1 MDALQFFNIAF
12 PLAMLAWV
20 FWKQPR
26 LFDWMM
32 SGALNMY
39 GPVFVAM
46 GAWGAWAWWYVSR
59 HPLDAI
65 GPAEGAT
72 LCWSVLALFVAM
84 GIADAATA
92 QGRYAWYRSLV
103 ADTAVDESR
112 LAGFMPAMLADV
124 RRQLRPG
131 ETLCGYYWLS
141 GLPTTSAPFA
151 IASEVTLWLS
161 GPVLCVYV
169 TAMGA
174 SEGRAAHLKLWLL
187 MPLLVMALLLLRRR
201 AALTT
206 MSVAWF
212 LSAPAVLW
220 WIGEGMVPGWAAA
233 GMAVFGAGAF
243 LCEGARRGTGNAVFA
258 TDRRYLTYRL
268 FARARFRLVDTT
280 GELAWRVNLREVAFR
295 PFETA
300 VARAP
305 LPPGEGRLAR
315 RSCLVA
321 YAAMALATTFLVADA
336 LFSLPPVWRHFEWSL
351 PAWIAGDTAAA
362 VRHADRIR
370 EGWPRSL
377 STAGVRAGLL
387 VSEGRYAQAEELAWR
402 TLAASRELQHDSD
415 RARGLASGW
424 ALYTLRA
431 VRERR
436 AALGP
441 ESAAKLTGGNDLEL
455 RDRLRLIGWL
465 LGGQTVAGDRAAE
478 ALGHLARLA
487 RAHPGDAGLEALRAR
502 ALATLVRTVGE
513 LHDKRPLVAASG
525 RLTPG
530 QLARDSVG
538 CYLRAIAACEPG
550 SAPATSASSGPA
562 RPVRTVIEPAGAL
575 DAGLL
580 KEGLFSLV
588 IDVRDTKG
596 LKALVERFGLEWI
609 RGALRPFALDVAESV
624 LKSDRRESAR
634 RLLKRL
640 TEPDASVGDSEA
652 AALEVRR
659 RELLAM

>member
-1 MDALQFFNIAF
+1 MDALQLFNIAF

-46 GAWGAWAWWYVSR
+46 GAWAAWAWWYVSR

-65 GPAEGAT
+65 GPAECAT
-72 LCWSVLALFVAM
+72 LSCSVVALFFAM

-92 QGRYAWYRSLV
+92 RGRYTWYRSLV
-103 ADTAVDESR
+103 ADTKVDESR
-112 LAGFMPAMLADV
+112 LAGFMPAMLVDV
-124 RRQLRPG
+124 RRRLEPK

-151 IASEVTLWLS
+151 IASEVTLWLA
-161 GPVLCVYV
+161 GLVICVYV

-174 SEGRAAHLKLWLL
+174 SEGRVAYVKLWLL

-220 WIGEGMVPGWAAA
+220 WIGEGMVPGWTAF

-268 FARARFRLVDTT
+268 FSRARFRLVDTT
-280 GELAWRVNLREVAFR
+280 GELARRVNLREVAFR
-295 PFETA
+295 PFETT

-305 LPPGEGRLAR
+305 LPPGDGRLAR
-315 RSCLVA
+315 QSCMVA
-321 YAAMALATTFLVADA
+321 YTAMALATTSFVTDA
-336 LFSLPPVWRHFEWSL
+336 LYSLPPVWRHFEWSL

-362 VRHADRIR
+362 VRHADRIQA
-370 EGWPRSL
+370 GWPQSL
-377 STAGVRAGLL
+377 SSAGVRAGLL
-387 VSEGRYAQAEELAWR
+387 ISQGQYAAAEELAWR

-415 RARGLASGW
+415 RPRGLASGW

-441 ESAAKLTGGNDLEL
+441 GSADKLAGGNDLEL

-465 LGGQTVAGDRAAE
+465 LAGQTVAGDRAAE
-478 ALGHLARLA
+478 ALGHLERLVH
-487 RAHPGDAGLEALRAR
+487 AHPGDAGLEALRAR

-513 LHDKRPLVAASG
+513 LHEKRPLVAASG

-530 QLARDSVG
+530 QLARDAVG
-538 CYLRAIAACEPG
+538 CYLRAIAACEPR
-550 SAPATSASSGPA
+550 SSPATSASSGPA
-562 RPVRTVIEPAGAL
+562 RPARTLIDPAGVL
-575 DAGLL
+575 DAAML

-588 IDVRDTKG
+588 IDVHDTKS
-596 LKALVERFGLEWI
+596 LTALVERFGLDWLK
-609 RGALRPFALDVAESV
+609 GPVRPVALDIAESV
-624 LKSDRRESAR
+624 LKTDRLESAR

-640 TEPDASVGDSEA
+640 SEPDASVEASEA